1 MIKKPKFWD
10 LKKPNFLAYLLMPL
24 SKLVILFGAFRKGKN
39 LKFTDIK
46 IICVGNIYIG
56 GTGKT
61 PLSIKICNLL
71 NKDSSKSTVVKKF
84 YNNQKDEQLLIGNK
98 VNLISKNNRK

>member
-1 MIKKPKFWD
+1 MMIKKPKFWD

-24 SKLVILFGAFRKGKN
+24 SKLVSLYGTFRKGEN
-39 LKFTDIK
+39 LKFADIK

-71 NKDSSKSTVVKKF
+71 NKENFKSTVVKKF
-84 YNNQKDEQLLIGNK
+84 YSDQKSGLK
-98 VNLISKNNRK
+98 KFV

>member
-1 MIKKPKFWD
+1 MMMKKPKFWD
-10 LKKPNFLAYLLMPL
+10 RKKPNFLAYLLVPL
-24 SKLVILFGAFRKGKN
+24 SKVISLFNAIRKGEN
-39 LKFTDIK
+39 LKFSGIK

-71 NKDSSKSTVVKKF
+71 NNRNFKATVVKKF
-84 YNNQKDEQLLIGNK
+84 
-98 VNLISKNNRK
+98 

>member
-1 MIKKPKFWD
+1 MMIKKPKFWD

-24 SKLVILFGAFRKGKN
+24 SKLVSLFGALRKVEN

-71 NKDSSKSTVVKKF
+71 NKENFKSTVVKKF
-84 YNNQKDEQLLIGNK
+84 YSDQKDEQLLISNK
-98 VNLISKNNRK
+98 ALSLIHI